1 MASSADPEKLL
12 LAHKWKDFVLA
23 AVQKEPKKELRKG
36 PKKELRK
43 GPKKELKSSEII
55 GRFKRKSKS
64 FFYENVSP
72 NNHISLRSISVLQNL
87 L

>member
-36 PKKELRK
+36 PKKELK
-43 GPKKELKSSEII
+43 SKELKSSEII
-55 GRFKRKSKS
+55 GRFKRKSKT

>member
-1 MASSADPEKLL
+1 MASTADPEKLL

-23 AVQKEPKKELRKG
+23 AVQKG

-43 GPKKELKSSEII
+43 GPKKELMSKGLKSSKII
-55 GRFKRKSKS
+55 GRFKRKSKT